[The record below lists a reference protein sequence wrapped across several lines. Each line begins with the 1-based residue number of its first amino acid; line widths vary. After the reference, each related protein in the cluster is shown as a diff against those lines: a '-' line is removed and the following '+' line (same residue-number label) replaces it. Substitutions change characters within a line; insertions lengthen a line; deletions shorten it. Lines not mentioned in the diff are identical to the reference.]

1 MRRVTLKHYSCSK
14 YNCMITIGKACNI
27 CLRTGCPHLYTT
39 KKRLKKTNKSY
50 LVKGYKG
57 R

>member
-1 MRRVTLKHYSCSK
+1 
-14 YNCMITIGKACNI
+14 MITIGKACNI